1 MNYTT
6 EMGPKLTQWVINRI
20 KRDYPDDV
28 ALLIGVEH
36 KSTDGSGHGECFD
49 CYVSATERGTALG
62 REIKIGGVNHDLF
75 DCGWER
81 LERMANLR
89 DGAAFLVI
97 DGEILYSRCDEDTAR
112 FEALRQQ
119 QKNNLADPK
128 FVYRRALELLDDA
141 MNLYRNMMFEERPH
155 QVRLAAGYIHHYLLT
170 AMLFLNG
177 TYWRADWHGESTQ
190 LARCKNRPEQFDAYY
205 RALLGAKSAGELKS
219 IAHLMI
225 QATRNFIAARKPVA
239 EKDEFRTDYKDLVEV
254 YSELSLTWRRLRISC
269 ERGDADAA
277 FVDACMLQ
285 NECNA
290 FFSGEY
296 GLPEMDVLSVFDCDN
311 LAALSTQATDVE
323 KRIGE
328 WIAERTALV
337 EEYAT
342 FEEFAEKNP

>member
-6 EMGPKLTQWVINRI
+6 EMGPKLTQWAIDKI

-49 CYVSATERGTALG
+49 CYVSATGRGGELG

-97 DGEILYSRCDEDTAR
+97 DGEILYSRSPGDAAR
-112 FEALRQQ
+112 FEALRQL
-119 QKNNLADPK
+119 QKGNLADRQ

-155 QVRLAAGYIHHYLLT
+155 QVRLAAGYVFHYLLT
-170 AMLFLNG
+170 AVLFLNG
-177 TYWRADWHGESTQ
+177 TYWMAHWHGQLAQ
-190 LARCKNRPEQFDAYY
+190 LARCGEKPEQFEAYY
-205 RALLGAKSAGELKS
+205 KALLGAKTTGELKS
-219 IAHLMI
+219 IAHLVI
-225 QATRNFIAARKPVA
+225 QSARKFIAARRPA
-239 EKDEFRTDYKDLVEV
+239 ATKDEFSTDYQFLAEV
-254 YSELSLTWRRLRISC
+254 YSEMSLTWRRLRISC
-269 ERGDADAA
+269 ERGDIDAA
-277 FVDACMLQ
+277 FADACWLQ
-285 NECNA
+285 NVMHNEIC
-290 FFSGEY
+290 GEY
-296 GLPEMDVLSVFDCDN
+296 GLPDMDILGAFDSGN
-311 LAALSTQATDVE
+311 LMALSEQASEVE
-323 KRIGE
+323 RRVGA
-328 WIAERTALV
+328 WIEARHPLV